1 VPWQYLPDGRIYRT
15 HAQEYIEG
23 VNQGPSFGDK
33 WLLEQGYQRHIMQ
46 AAFTD
51 KLIGQL
57 IQRLKDVGIYDKA
70 LVVVT
75 ADNGESFLHPNH
87 DRHIADP
94 VTFTDIA
101 STPLFIKRPF
111 QKSGGYDNR
120 HVRTFDIV
128 PTIADVAGVPVPWR
142 IEGRSIFKNRIGG
155 TVYVHREQMK
165 KGNVFSISLA
175 GYERDRMKALRRK
188 VALFGSD
195 GKGPG
200 LYGIGPNRQL
210 IGRSISDL
218 PVTGSSKL
226 HGQITPEISGLLGK
240 VDTKSSFLPANIT
253 GRITRGDAD
262 RGIPLALALNGKIAA
277 VGWTA
282 KLKGDRHVYF
292 TFFAPPSAFR
302 DGRNDAQVYAVSGS
316 GSSLKLARIT

>member
-1 VPWQYLPDGRIYRT
+1 
-15 HAQEYIEG
+15 
-23 VNQGPSFGDK
+23 
-33 WLLEQGYQRHIMQ
+33 
-46 AAFTD
+46 
-51 KLIGQL
+51 
-57 IQRLKDVGIYDKA
+57 
-70 LVVVT
+70 VT

-111 QKSGGYDNR
+111 QKNGGYDDR

-142 IEGRSIFKNRIGG
+142 IEGRSIFKNRIVGK
-155 TVYVHREQMK
+155 VYVHREQMK
-165 KGNVFSISLA
+165 KGNTFSISLA

-200 LYGIGPNRQL
+200 LYGIGPDRQL
-210 IGRSISDL
+210 IGRSVSDL
-218 PVTGSSKL
+218 PVTDSSKL

-240 VDTKSSFLPANIT
+240 VRTKSSFLPANIT
-253 GRITRGDAD
+253 GRIMRGDAD